1 MVDVAVLETAS
12 LGDRSY
18 VAHDGA
24 TAVVVDPQ
32 RDLHRLE
39 AVLGEHGLAV
49 GLVVETHVHNDYV
62 SGGLALA
69 RRTGAR
75 YAVPAGEDVAF
86 ERTPVRDGD
95 ELAVGALTVRVLA
108 TPGHTADHVAYV
120 VRGPDPGEPAAV
132 FTGGSL
138 LFGTVGRTDL
148 VDPGRTEE
156 LSRAQY
162 RSARRLAD
170 ELEETARIF
179 PTHGFGSFC
188 SSAPTSGASE
198 STIAA
203 EREGNLALTVDD
215 EGDFVRRL
223 VEGLTAYP
231 SYYAHIG
238 PQNLAGPEAPDDG
251 PVAPVNAEIL
261 RRRLAAGEWVVDLRE
276 RRAYA
281 ADHVAGA
288 IGIGLEGSFATYL
301 GWVVPWGAPVTLLG
315 ESSEQI
321 ADARRELVRLGI
333 DHLGGA
339 GVGEPADLVPSSER
353 ASFPVAS
360 FTDLAGTDDAVVLDV
375 RREDEFAAEA
385 IPSAVNVPLHEL
397 AGRLDELPETTLW
410 VHCQSG
416 YRAGVGAGIL
426 ARAGRDVVLVDDD
439 FDEAVRL
446 GLTAE

>member
-1 MVDVAVLETAS
+1 MVTVTVLETPS

-18 VAHDGA
+18 VAHDGS

-32 RDLHRLE
+32 RDLDRVD
-39 AVLGEHGLAV
+39 AVLAEHGLTV

-62 SGGLALA
+62 TGGLELA

-86 ERTPVRDGD
+86 ERTAVAEGD
-95 ELAVGALTVRVLA
+95 ELTVGDLVVRVFA
-108 TPGHTADHVAYV
+108 TPGHTPDHVAYV
-120 VRGPDPGEPAAV
+120 VHGGGPGEPPAV

-148 VDPGRTEE
+148 VEPGRTDE
-156 LSRAQY
+156 LTRAQY
-162 RSARRLAD
+162 RSARRLAAELD
-170 ELEETARIF
+170 EDARIF

-188 SSAPTSGASE
+188 SSAPSSGASE
-198 STIAA
+198 STVAA

-215 EGDFVRRL
+215 EDDFVRRL

-231 SYYAHIG
+231 SYYAHIA
-238 PQNLAGPEAPDDG
+238 PQNLAGPGAVGDG
-251 PVAPVNAEIL
+251 PVAPVNATIL
-261 RRRLAAGEWVVDLRE
+261 QRRLAAGEWVVDLRE

-288 IGIGLEGSFATYL
+288 VGIGLEGSFATYL

-315 ESSEQI
+315 ETAEQI
-321 ADARRELVRLGI
+321 DEARRELARLGI

-339 GVGEPADLVPSSER
+339 GVGAPADLAADAER

-360 FTDLAGTDDAVVLDV
+360 FADLAHHGDDGPVVLDV
-375 RREDEFAAEA
+375 RREDEFTAEA
-385 IPSAVNVPLHEL
+385 IGSAVNVPLHEL
-397 AGRLDELPETTLW
+397 ADRVDELPAATLW
-410 VHCQSG
+410 VHCK
-416 YRAGVGAGIL
+416 
-426 ARAGRDVVLVDDD
+426 
-439 FDEAVRL
+439 
-446 GLTAE
+446 